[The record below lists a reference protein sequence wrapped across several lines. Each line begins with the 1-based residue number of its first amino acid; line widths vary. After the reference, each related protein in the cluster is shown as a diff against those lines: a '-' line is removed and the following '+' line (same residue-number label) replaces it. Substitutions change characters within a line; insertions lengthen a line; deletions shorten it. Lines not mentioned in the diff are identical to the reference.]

1 MLLVFVACSND
12 RNLGSFPDGGG
23 GASAQGGGGGV
34 MIVSPSPIP
43 HFDQVTCSVTRTE
56 CNGFAATDSASGL
69 DGVDVNCAPGEL
81 TQPVSFQATACFLTT
96 PTDGG
101 TEQVTQEENDAKA
114 ACAHYCDDGYG
125 AQHNYP
131 LGASLNKP
139 DSGVTCESDVVPNTI
154 RKGANGQCQLEQIDG
169 GDPGKVVF
177 VNCTLGGRACNGSV
191 QSAPDGTQYCA
202 ETPLLPNGQETS
214 TCFES
219 HEAHGGGRVP
229 EQLAMADDAPERGER
244 PRLVPLGVCQHTDP
258 GRQRGRLPNP
268 GEQYCVHGPWDRSRT
283 DQRRSPSVAF
293 EERLCDTR

>member
-23 GASAQGGGGGV
+23 GAAAQGGGGGV

-43 HFDQVTCSVTRTE
+43 PHFEQVTCNVTRTE

-69 DGVDVNCAPGEL
+69 DGLDVNCAPGEL

-101 TEQVTQEENDAKA
+101 TKQVTQEENDAKA

-139 DSGVTCESDVVPNTI
+139 DSGVTCESDVVPNSI
-154 RKGANGQCQLEQIDG
+154 QKGANGQCQLEQIDG

-177 VNCTLGGRACNGSV
+177 VNCHIGGRACNGSEP
-191 QSAPDGTQYCA
+191 SAPDGTQYCTD
-202 ETPLLPNGQETS
+202 TPLLPDSQETS
-214 TCFES
+214 TCYDPTKLTAEVACENSWLWPMMPPNAVNDQDWFHWVFVSTPIQEDN
-219 HEAHGGGRVP
+219 EADCQIQANNIAFAGHGISRADRV
-229 EQLAMADDAPERGER
+229 A
-244 PRLVPLGVCQHTDP
+244 H
-258 GRQRGRLPNP
+258 
-268 GEQYCVHGPWDRSRT
+268 
-283 DQRRSPSVAF
+283 
-293 EERLCDTR
+293 